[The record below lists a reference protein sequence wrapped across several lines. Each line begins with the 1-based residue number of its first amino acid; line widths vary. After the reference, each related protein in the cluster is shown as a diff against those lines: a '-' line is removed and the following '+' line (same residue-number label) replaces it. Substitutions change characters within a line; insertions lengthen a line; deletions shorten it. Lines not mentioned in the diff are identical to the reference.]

1 MSACLNQIVFLLSIV
16 LMIIKIA
23 ATDVCDICS
32 CFEYEID
39 TYVISCKSY
48 KNHVLEIDFE
58 EIEWPPN
65 ENQSHMKAFFNNF
78 PVNLLPKI
86 SGDSN
91 VISINFDDNNIR
103 TIASSPFEHF
113 NNLEEISLAN
123 NRIADLTKDF
133 LKSQTNL
140 RLLNL
145 SNNTLSAIDPNIIA
159 HLNELREINLS
170 HNFLTKITADFLEA
184 TEHVEVIRLENNK
197 LYVIDN
203 AFDKINYS
211 LRELFLA
218 HNHFTVITSAM
229 FEKLTNLEVIDL
241 SDNKIL
247 NIDNEAFTKLTALK
261 LLDLSFNSIK
271 RITIKLPNSLQL
283 LSINNNNLNSW
294 PLLNVPENL
303 TELEIQDNSLD
314 YLFPTDKNVPSL
326 IRLDASTNLL
336 HQLPEAQFINL
347 EFLNLGFNLL
357 KAVPHNINE
366 KAPFLKEL
374 ILDGNEISDIEFT
387 EATTLVSISLCN
399 LTSLH
404 KINAYALQNL
414 SGKNLTF
421 DQLETCV
428 AVKIAYNENLV
439 EIEPDA
445 FYGVRFC
452 DLDLSYNS
460 LQTIPQNLTNW
471 EMIENG
477 VNLQGNPLLC
487 SCEQEWIL
495 EDIMKTLYDNED
507 HQELLLELRCE
518 NPEELKGKRLVQFLK
533 HDDPF
538 CKGTYES
545 EPVLQSGIGRFLPNL
560 LPISEDSSQTGK
572 KIEFHL
578 TPWTPGFIIIVTLCT
593 IILILIII
601 VGVKWQRDQNLKLAR
616 RNRLYYDDY

>member
-1 MSACLNQIVFLLSIV
+1 MAACLNQIVFLLSFGLLI
-16 LMIIKIA
+16 MIGA
-23 ATDVCDICS
+23 GTDVCDICS
-32 CFEYEID
+32 CFEYEQD

-58 EIEWPPN
+58 TIEWPTIETN
-65 ENQSHMKAFFNNF
+65 ENINAFFNHF

-86 SGDSN
+86 PGDSN
-91 VISINFDDNNIR
+91 VVSINFDDNNIR
-103 TIASSPFEHF
+103 TIASNPFEYF
-113 NNLEEISLAN
+113 TNLKEISLAN
-123 NRIADLTKDF
+123 NHIADLTKDF

-145 SNNTLSAIDPNIIA
+145 SNNTLSTIDPNIIA
-159 HLNELREINLS
+159 HLNELHEINLS

-184 TEHVEVIRLENNK
+184 TSHVEVMRLENNK

-203 AFDKINYS
+203 AYDKINYL

-241 SDNKIL
+241 SDNKIS
-247 NIDNEAFTKLTALK
+247 NIDNEAFTKLTALR
-261 LLDLSFNSIK
+261 LLDLSINSIK
-271 RITIKLPNSLQL
+271 RITVQLPDSLEL
-283 LSINNNNLNSW
+283 LTINNNNLNSW

-303 TELEIQDNSLD
+303 KELEIQDNSLD
-314 YLFPTDKNVPSL
+314 YLFPRDKRVPSL
-326 IRLDASTNLL
+326 VKLDASRNLL
-336 HQLPEAQFINL
+336 HQLPDAQFVNL
-347 EFLNLGFNLL
+347 EYLNLGFNLL
-357 KAVPHNINE
+357 NSVPDNINE
-366 KAPFLKEL
+366 KAPFLKDL
-374 ILDGNEISDIEFT
+374 ILDGNEIADIEFV
-387 EATTLVSISLCN
+387 EPTTLESISLCN
-399 LTSLH
+399 MTSLH

-414 SGKNLTF
+414 SGKNLTS

-452 DLDLSYNS
+452 DLDLSYNN
-460 LQTIPQNLTNW
+460 LQTVPQNLTDWKN
-471 EMIENG
+471 IENG

-487 SCEQEWIL
+487 SCEQQWIL
-495 EDIMKTLYDNED
+495 KDIMETLYSNPD

-518 NPEELKGKRLVQFLK
+518 YPEEYRRRRLVQFLN
-533 HDDPF
+533 HNNSFCNGIDD
-538 CKGTYES
+538 TEVLES
-545 EPVLQSGIGRFLPNL
+545 GFGQFLSNSFSL
-560 LPISEDSSQTGK
+560 SNDSSHTEE
-572 KIEFHL
+572 KIKFHL
-578 TPWTPGFIIIVTLCT
+578 TPWTPGFLIIVGLCT